1 MGAARG
7 GGREGG
13 APGGGGEA
21 LESGGKVGGGGGRG
35 GRECPGVWRGRREG
49 GAGPEL
55 PSPRVRA
62 ALHVGSGWGGGEGR
76 LCAPGGAAGTALP
89 PGSG

>member
-21 LESGGKVGGGGGRG
+21 LESGGKVGGGGDAAAGNARG
-35 GRECPGVWRGRREG
+35 CG
-49 GAGPEL
+49 GGGERAGPGRN
-55 PSPRVRA
+55 SPPPACVPRCTWA
-62 ALHVGSGWGGGEGR
+62 AGGGGEGR